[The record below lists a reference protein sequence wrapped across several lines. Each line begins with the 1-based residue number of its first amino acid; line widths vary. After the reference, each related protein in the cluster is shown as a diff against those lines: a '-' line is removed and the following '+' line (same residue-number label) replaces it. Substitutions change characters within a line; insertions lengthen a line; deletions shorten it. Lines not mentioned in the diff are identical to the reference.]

1 MLSFC
6 LKTQNKVFHKKK
18 NSMEMEKFYKM
29 PVCAWHSVTEV
40 LKETRVKTRT
50 VFFNVVKV
58 YLLLL

>member
-18 NSMEMEKFYKM
+18 NSMEMEKFYKL

-40 LKETRVKTRT
+40 LKQEQY
-50 VFFNVVKV
+50 F
-58 YLLLL
+58 LMS